1 MTKKFLH
8 VGCGSL
14 DKNGATPEFAKA
26 LWDETRLD
34 IDEDV
39 NPDVVASITDMS
51 PVASSTYD
59 AVYSS
64 HNIEHLFAHEVPPAL
79 REMSRVLKDDGYLV
93 ITCPD
98 LQSVCE
104 QVANNKLMDPLYQS
118 GMGPIAALDIL
129 YGHRASIAS
138 GNHHMAHKVGFTA
151 KVLHS
156 TIANCG
162 FKSAIVA
169 QHKASYSLWGLAYK
183 GLDIEAERLKVEL
196 GKHTSV
202 LND

>member
-26 LWDETRLD
+26 IWDETRLD

-104 QVANNKLMDPLYQS
+104 QVANNKLMDSLYQS

-129 YGHRASIAS
+129 
-138 GNHHMAHKVGFTA
+138 
-151 KVLHS
+151 
-156 TIANCG
+156 
-162 FKSAIVA
+162 
-169 QHKASYSLWGLAYK
+169 
-183 GLDIEAERLKVEL
+183 
-196 GKHTSV
+196 
-202 LND
+202 